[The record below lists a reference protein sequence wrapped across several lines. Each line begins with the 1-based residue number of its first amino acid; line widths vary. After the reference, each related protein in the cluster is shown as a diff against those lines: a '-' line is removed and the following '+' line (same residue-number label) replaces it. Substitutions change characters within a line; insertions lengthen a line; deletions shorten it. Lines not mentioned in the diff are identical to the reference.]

1 MSYYYYIIIIE
12 RQTLTLT
19 FISIINLKSHIQLTC
34 MSLEYERN
42 LETAQTQGVQADLKT
57 RQQKLYK
64 PQQIISKDT
73 NTTASSTGM

>member
-1 MSYYYYIIIIE
+1 
-12 RQTLTLT
+12 
-19 FISIINLKSHIQLTC
+19 
-34 MSLEYERN
+34 MSLECERN
-42 LETAQTQGVQADLKT
+42 LETAQAQGVQADLKT